1 MPTIYLVM
9 STISLSSLEIA
20 FYLFQSRG
28 KRWHWTLREISVV
41 IDVGTFATNFIFVLF
56 LLPILVWWNPPQH
69 PQHRF
74 YPSISLLLS
83 DFITR
88 FFIKPASEFPFV
100 PCKIH
105 NFPVVFR
112 VLLQVF
118 WLVPSTDWLTDWPTD
133 RSPKILL
140 KHWVY
145 SPQIWMKMER
155 IIQTQLHT
163 YIGLRPIICIS
174 YASLFH
180 GRWLLVT

>member
-9 STISLSSLEIA
+9 STIPLSSLEIP

-41 IDVGTFATNFIFVLF
+41 IDAGTFATNFIFVLF

-100 PCKIH
+100 PWQKSITSQLFSGYYSKFSDFLIGAF
-105 NFPVVFR
+105 N
-112 VLLQVF
+112 
-118 WLVPSTDWLTDWPTD
+118 WLTDWPTD

-145 SPQIWMKMER
+145 SPQIWMKM
-155 IIQTQLHT
+155 
-163 YIGLRPIICIS
+163 
-174 YASLFH
+174 
-180 GRWLLVT
+180 

>member
-9 STISLSSLEIA
+9 STIPLSSLEIP

-41 IDVGTFATNFIFVLF
+41 IDAGTFATNFIFVLF

-118 WLVPSTDWLTDWPTD
+118 WFSDWCLQLTDWLTD
-133 RSPKILL
+133 
-140 KHWVY
+140 
-145 SPQIWMKMER
+145 
-155 IIQTQLHT
+155 
-163 YIGLRPIICIS
+163 RPISQNIAETLSILTPDMDEDVKNNS
-174 YASLFH
+174 DI
-180 GRWLLVT
+180 VT